1 MNRKRNV
8 LFFVLMMVLSLLSPL
23 CAEAQSIPE
32 ERQLPRIVDNGAVLT
47 DAEEASLLAKVDEIS
62 ERQQCDVAIV
72 TVESLE
78 GKTVKLYADDF
89 YDFNGYGMG
98 EGDDGVLLLVSMND
112 RKWAI
117 TTYGKA
123 IPTFT
128 SAGLSY
134 LEDQFRPL
142 LTDGEYA
149 QAFTVFAEQC
159 DDYITQAASGTPY
172 DTGNMPRG
180 TFPFLT
186 RLVMALA
193 IGVIIA
199 FVVVSHMKS
208 QLKSVGFQKAAA
220 AYEKQ
225 GSMNVT
231 NRSDLFLYRNVS
243 RRRKPK
249 QSSGGGGM
257 STGSSGRSHGGSSGS
272 F

>member
-8 LFFVLMMVLSLLSPL
+8 FMLILMMVLSVVSPL
-23 CAEAQSIPE
+23 SVKAQTIPE
-32 ERQLPRIVDNGAVLT
+32 ERQLPRLVDDGAILT
-47 DAEEASLLAKVDEIS
+47 DAEEATILSKLDEIS
-62 ERQQCDVAIV
+62 ERQQCDVAVV

-78 GKTVKLYADDF
+78 GKGVKLYADDF

-112 RKWAI
+112 REWAI

-123 IPTFT
+123 IPAFT
-128 SAGLSY
+128 TAGLSHM
-134 LEDQFRPL
+134 EDQFRPL

-149 QAFTVFAEQC
+149 QAFHTFADQC
-159 DDYITQAASGTPY
+159 DDYITQAATGKPY

-186 RLVMALA
+186 RLAMALA
-193 IGVIIA
+193 IGLIIA
-199 FVVVSHMKS
+199 FVVVTHMKS
-208 QLKSVGFQKAAA
+208 QLTSVGFQKAAA

-225 GSMNVT
+225 GSMQIRNQ
-231 NRSDLFLYRNVS
+231 SDLFLYRNVT

-249 QSSGGGGM
+249 QSSGGGM